1 MGDAPVGSQT
11 PATSVANTGDMF
23 SIAKIWKEEETTTS
37 KTTEDKY
44 RIMLDAAINWD
55 GSTLADPDG
64 DDVSNTGNFEFV
76 STCSNRGL
84 CNGDDGLC
92 ECFKGYTGID

>member
-1 MGDAPVGSQT
+1 MGTIEPCLEKGDKLFVFDAHWGKDAPVGSQT

-44 RIMLDAAINWD
+44 RIMLDAAI
-55 GSTLADPDG
+55 DG
-64 DDVSNTGNFEFV
+64 DGVSNAGYVQLVKFTPATTGNFEFV
-76 STCSNRGL
+76 S
-84 CNGDDGLC
+84 
-92 ECFKGYTGID
+92 